1 MAFSYIVSFMFT
13 FPNLL
18 TPPPSLFFREEGEWE
33 RLTGNEIHD
42 CHYFTCWL
50 EACQENTNLTAQH
63 LIRNFHLKSLSTY
76 F

>member
-18 TPPPSLFFREEGEWE
+18 TPPSLFFREEGEWE
-33 RLTGNEIHD
+33 LLSGNEIHD

-50 EACQENTNLTAQH
+50 EACQENANLTAQH

>member
-18 TPPPSLFFREEGEWE
+18 TPPSLFFREEGEWE

-50 EACQENTNLTAQH
+50 EACQENANLTAQH